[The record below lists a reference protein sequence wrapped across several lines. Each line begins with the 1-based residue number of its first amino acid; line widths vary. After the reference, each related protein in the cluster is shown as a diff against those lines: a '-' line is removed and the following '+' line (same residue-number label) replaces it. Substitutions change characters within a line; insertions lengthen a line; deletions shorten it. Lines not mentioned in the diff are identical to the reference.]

1 MNYRFAP
8 FCALGL
14 ALDGY
19 FEAALIAKRSG
30 TMSYRQRRAIV
41 DRPKHPVKV
50 HVWGAISVNGPA
62 SLCIFDGIMDAPLY
76 VNIMDTTLLPFISQ
90 KFPSSHR
97 FMADNDP
104 KHTSKLAQQFL
115 KEKHVNWWRTPAESP
130 DLNPIEN
137 LWHEMKEYMR
147 REVKPKNKEEL
158 INGIKAFWRTV
169 TPKLVL
175 NTSDT

>member
-1 MNYRFAP
+1 M
-8 FCALGL
+8 
-14 ALDGY
+14 
-19 FEAALIAKRSG
+19 
-30 TMSYRQRRAIV
+30 
-41 DRPKHPVKV
+41 
-50 HVWGAISVNGPA
+50 NGPA